1 MPSVVY
7 TSLVTIHRERGP
19 NRVAQLPA
27 QDELVQFGVHGAI
40 ADHYGSDLAQF
51 GERPTTLDYLVAAA
65 GG

>member
-1 MPSVVY
+1 MSSVVY
-7 TSLVTIHRERGP
+7 TSHVTIHREGGP
-19 NRVAQLPA
+19 NRVARLPA

-40 ADHYGSDLAQF
+40 AEHYGSDLTQF

>member
-1 MPSVVY
+1 MSGVVY
-7 TSLVTIHRERGP
+7 TSRVTIRRESGP

-27 QDELVQFGVHGAI
+27 QDALVQFGVHGAI
-40 ADHYGSDLAQF
+40 AEHYGSDVAQY

>member
-1 MPSVVY
+1 MSGVVY
-7 TSLVTIHRERGP
+7 TSRVTIRREGGP

-27 QDELVQFGVHGAI
+27 QDALVQFGVHGAI
-40 ADHYGSDLAQF
+40 AEHYGSDVAQY

>member
-1 MPSVVY
+1 MSGVVY
-7 TSLVTIHRERGP
+7 TSRVTIRREGGP

-40 ADHYGSDLAQF
+40 AEHYGSDLAQF